1 MRKLTSNIMD
11 QRKLYAAPLSHI
23 IQINSPAAILAE
35 SPGEEEGD
43 PTDMEP
49 TDL

>member
-1 MRKLTSNIMD
+1 MRKLTSNNTD
-11 QRKLYAAPLSHI
+11 QQELYVAPFSQI

-43 PTDMEP
+43 PTEMEEVE
-49 TDL
+49 L